1 MQREIKIFGCDFQCE
16 YEWDDEILVLERV
29 SIDDNDLTELLSDK
43 ITAKIESRIYEYYGE
58 DQADKSAWYAEALR
72 ERAWGC

>member
-1 MQREIKIFGCDFQCE
+1 MQREIQICGCDFLCD

-29 SIDDNDLTELLSDK
+29 TIDENDLTDLLSEK
-43 ITAKIESRIYEYYGE
+43 VTAKIESALYEYYGE
-58 DQADKSAWYAEALR
+58 DMADRASYYAEALR